1 MTSVLEESGDHA
13 RLVLLIKGKRTKRQR
28 SASPLMTA
36 VSSVC
41 SGERSSL
48 VEARE
53 EEAAGE
59 VEFQGATDE
68 DEDMANCLMLLS
80 QGHKAKSSGD
90 HKMGFFSNKKPVA
103 SLGLGLDDGVYQCK
117 TCDKSFHSFQ
127 ALGGHRASHKKP
139 KLGANVVF
147 KCDEKKTASV
157 SAAETVKAGA
167 VGSFLSLQVTRSDG
181 SKKPEKTHECSICRA
196 EFSSGQAL
204 GGHMRRHRGLT
215 INANANA
222 TSTIKTVISSSPSS
236 SHHHHEES
244 KRPKTFLQLDLNLPA
259 PEDERCCE
267 KPKFTFASKDQI
279 LLFAAASN
287 SLIDCHH

>member
-1 MTSVLEESGDHA
+1 MTSVHEESGDHA

-28 SASPLMTA
+28 SASPLMNAAA

-48 VEARE
+48 EARE
-53 EEAAGE
+53 EEVGE

-68 DEDMANCLMLLS
+68 DEDMANCLILLS
-80 QGHKAKSSGD
+80 QGHKANSSSD
-90 HKMGFFSNKKPVA
+90 HFSTRKFDFFSNKKPVA
-103 SLGLGLDDGVYQCK
+103 SLGLGLDGVYQCK

-139 KLGANVVF
+139 KLGANVF
-147 KCDEKKTASV
+147 KCDEKKSASAV
-157 SAAETVKAGA
+157 ETVEAGA
-167 VGSFLSLQVTRSDG
+167 VGSFLSLQVTSSDG
-181 SKKPEKTHECSICRA
+181 SKKPEKTHECSICKA

-215 INANANA
+215 VNANAA
-222 TSTIKTVISSSPSS
+222 STITTKISSSSS
-236 SHHHHEES
+236 SHHHEES
-244 KRPKTFLQLDLNLPA
+244 IRPKNFLQLDLNLPA

-279 LLFAAASN
+279 LLFATATN

>member
-1 MTSVLEESGDHA
+1 MTSVHEET

-28 SASPLMTA
+28 SASPLMNAAA

-41 SGERSSL
+41 SGERSME
-48 VEARE
+48 VRE
-53 EEAAGE
+53 EEAGE
-59 VEFQGATDE
+59 VEFHGATDE

-80 QGHKAKSSGD
+80 QGHKTKSSD
-90 HKMGFFSNKKPVA
+90 DQKMGFLNNKKQVA
-103 SLGLGLDDGVYQCK
+103 SLGLGLDGVYQCK

-139 KLGANVVF
+139 KLGSSVF
-147 KCDEKKTASV
+147 KCDEKKSASAV
-157 SAAETVKAGA
+157 ETLEAGV
-167 VGSFLSLQVTRSDG
+167 VGSFLSLQVTSSDG
-181 SKKPEKTHECSICRA
+181 SKKPEKTHECSICKA

-215 INANANA
+215 VNANA
-222 TSTIKTVISSSPSS
+222 TSTIKTTISSN
-236 SHHHHEES
+236 HHQES
-244 KRPKTFLQLDLNLPA
+244 IRPKNFLELDLNLPA
-259 PEDERCCE
+259 PEDE
-267 KPKFTFASKDQI
+267 PKFAFASKDHQI

>member
-1 MTSVLEESGDHA
+1 MTSVHEESGDHA

-28 SASPLMTA
+28 SASPLMNAAA

-48 VEARE
+48 EARE
-53 EEAAGE
+53 EEAVGE
-59 VEFQGATDE
+59 VEFKEATDE

-80 QGHKAKSSGD
+80 QGHKAKKND
-90 HKMGFFSNKKPVA
+90 FFINKKSVA
-103 SLGLGLDDGVYQCK
+103 SLGLGVDGVYQCK

-139 KLGANVVF
+139 KLGVSVF

-157 SAAETVKAGA
+157 YASAVETVEARG
-167 VGSFLSLQVTRSDG
+167 VGSFLSLQVTSSDG
-181 SKKPEKTHECSICRA
+181 IKKPEKTHECSICKA

-215 INANANA
+215 VNANANANA
-222 TSTIKTVISSSPSS
+222 TSTIKTAISSS
-236 SHHHHEES
+236 SHHHEES
-244 KRPKTFLQLDLNLPA
+244 IQPKNFLQLDLNLPA
-259 PEDERCCE
+259 PEDERCCD
-267 KPKFTFASKDQI
+267 KPKFAFASKEQI

>member
-1 MTSVLEESGDHA
+1 MTSVHEESGDHA

-28 SASPLMTA
+28 SASPLMNAAA

-48 VEARE
+48 EARE
-53 EEAAGE
+53 EEVGE

-80 QGHKAKSSGD
+80 QGHKANSSSD
-90 HKMGFFSNKKPVA
+90 HFSTRKFDFFCNKKPVA
-103 SLGLGLDDGVYQCK
+103 SLGLGLDGVYQCK

-139 KLGANVVF
+139 KLGASVF
-147 KCDEKKTASV
+147 KCDEKKSASAV
-157 SAAETVKAGA
+157 ETVEAGA
-167 VGSFLSLQVTRSDG
+167 VGSFLSLQVTSNDG
-181 SKKPEKTHECSICRA
+181 SKKPEKTHECSICKA

-215 INANANA
+215 VNANVA
-222 TSTIKTVISSSPSS
+222 STIKTTISSSSSS
-236 SHHHHEES
+236 SHHHEES
-244 KRPKTFLQLDLNLPA
+244 IRPKNFLQLDLNLPA

-279 LLFAAASN
+279 LLFATATN

>member
-28 SASPLMTA
+28 SASPLMMNAAA

-41 SGERSSL
+41 SGERSS
-48 VEARE
+48 VEVRE

-59 VEFQGATDE
+59 VEFRGATDE

-80 QGHKAKSSGD
+80 QGHQAKSSGD
-90 HKMGFFSNKKPVA
+90 HHLSMQKMGFFSNKKPVA
-103 SLGLGLDDGVYQCK
+103 ALGLGLDGVYQCK

-139 KLGANVVF
+139 KLGASVF
-147 KCDEKKTASV
+147 KCDEKKSAFV
-157 SAAETVKAGA
+157 STVETVEAGA
-167 VGSFLSLQVTRSDG
+167 VGSFLSLQVTSNDG
-181 SKKPEKTHECSICRA
+181 TKKPEKTHECSICKA

-215 INANANA
+215 INANAS
-222 TSTIKTVISSSPSS
+222 STIKTAISSS

-244 KRPKTFLQLDLNLPA
+244 IRPKNFLQLDLNLPA

-267 KPKFTFASKDQI
+267 KPKFAFASKDQI

>member
-1 MTSVLEESGDHA
+1 MTSVLEESGEQA

-90 HKMGFFSNKKPVA
+90 HKLGFFSNKKPVA
-103 SLGLGLDDGVYQCK
+103 SLGLGLDGVYQCK

-139 KLGANVVF
+139 KLGASVVF
-147 KCDEKKTASV
+147 KCEEKKTASV
-157 SAAETVKAGA
+157 SAVETVEAGA
-167 VGSFLSLQVTRSDG
+167 VGSFLSLQVTSSDG
-181 SKKPEKTHECSICRA
+181 NKKPEKTHECSICKA

-215 INANANA
+215 VNANAA
-222 TSTIKTVISSSPSS
+222 STIKTVISSSS
-236 SHHHHEES
+236 HHHEES
-244 KRPKTFLQLDLNLPA
+244 IRPKTFLQLDLNLPA